1 MAGRSRVMR
10 NIQSYVNHSDSNSG
24 LGPLKAGTGNRV
36 GITNY
41 LWYNIQTQS
50 KKGPLDFVNTND
62 YYQTLQWQRYGNLRP
77 SFRPSPRLSKYKY
90 YSPY

>member
-1 MAGRSRVMR
+1 MAGR
-10 NIQSYVNHSDSNSG
+10 SG